1 MNNIQPQ
8 SQPAPMPQQV
18 QQPIGYTPQQVQQPM
33 SYAPQQIQQP
43 APMPQAQG
51 QNVNF
56 YGVEISPQESQL
68 INQLYIGINSNL
80 GIQLS
85 ESSTVFK
92 SLYFG
97 CRDMFKTL
105 YVNQISNERGSRP
118 TTPDYEKAQQVFEQ
132 VFGSVAQPKV
142 DERTLCLTMKA
153 FAPSML
159 PDPVAGQRS
168 HVTIMEY
175 ILDLNWHSQ
184 NVRQNSN
191 TINRSNNG
199 NGIDTNNANT
209 NPYAVG
215 NAQSKAAA
223 GFVPQQQAQQP
234 MGYAPQQVQ
243 QPVGFVPQQQVQ
255 RPTGYAPQ
263 QAAQAVMAGMP
274 AYAQL

>member
-43 APMPQAQG
+43 APMPQA

-142 DERTLCLTMKA
+142 DERMLCLTMKA

-159 PDPVAGQRS
+159 PDPVAG
-168 HVTIMEY
+168 E
-175 ILDLNWHSQ
+175 
-184 NVRQNSN
+184 
-191 TINRSNNG
+191 
-199 NGIDTNNANT
+199 
-209 NPYAVG
+209 
-215 NAQSKAAA
+215 
-223 GFVPQQQAQQP
+223 
-234 MGYAPQQVQ
+234 
-243 QPVGFVPQQQVQ
+243 
-255 RPTGYAPQ
+255 RP
-263 QAAQAVMAGMP
+263 
-274 AYAQL
+274 LLES

>member
-1 MNNIQPQ
+1 M
-8 SQPAPMPQQV
+8 
-18 QQPIGYTPQQVQQPM
+18 
-33 SYAPQQIQQP
+33 
-43 APMPQAQG
+43 
-51 QNVNF
+51 
-56 YGVEISPQESQL
+56 
-68 INQLYIGINSNL
+68 
-80 GIQLS
+80 
-85 ESSTVFK
+85 
-92 SLYFG
+92 
-97 CRDMFKTL
+97 
-105 YVNQISNERGSRP
+105 
-118 TTPDYEKAQQVFEQ
+118 
-132 VFGSVAQPKV
+132 
-142 DERTLCLTMKA
+142 LCLTMKA

-159 PDPVAGQRS
+159 PDPVAGERP

-223 GFVPQQQAQQP
+223 AGFVQQQVQQP

-263 QAAQAVMAGMP
+263 QAAQAVIAGMP
-274 AYAQL
+274 AYA

>member
-1 MNNIQPQ
+1 MNNIQSQ

-18 QQPIGYTPQQVQQPM
+18 QQPMSYIPQQVQQPM
-33 SYAPQQIQQP
+33 NYAPQQIQQP

-68 INQLYIGINSNL
+68 LNQLYIGINSNL

-142 DERTLCLTMKA
+142 NERTLCLTMKA

-159 PDPVAGQRS
+159 PDPVPGERP
-168 HVTIMEY
+168 HLTIMEY

-191 TINRSNNG
+191 NINRNNG

-223 GFVPQQQAQQP
+223 A
-234 MGYAPQQVQ
+234 
-243 QPVGFVPQQQVQ
+243 VGFVPQQQVQ
-255 RPTGYAPQ
+255 QPMSYAPQ
-263 QAAQAVMAGMP
+263 QAAQAVIAGMP